1 MTVQELI
8 NRLNDLPEK
17 AKSMPVELLVW
28 NAPSQEPT
36 PIAHLKYITPCSV
49 KVEYSIKTGWE
60 IVVISE
66 EY

>member
-28 NAPSQEPT
+28 NEPSQE
-36 PIAHLKYITPCSV
+36 AHLKYITPCSV

-66 EY
+66 EH